1 MAEQTIAIIIPCYNE
16 ALTIGKV
23 IDDFH
28 RELPQATVYVYDNN
42 SSDDTS
48 RIATEHGATVRF
60 EPRQGKGN
68 VCRQMFRDIDAD
80 CYLMVDG
87 DDTYPAE
94 AAEALCEPIL
104 NGTADMTVG
113 DRLSNGTYAEENK
126 RAFHGFGNNLVR
138 AMIKW
143 IYGYSFD
150 DVMTGYRA
158 MSRPFVKTFPVLSE
172 GFQIETELSI
182 HAVDHRWRI
191 KDVPIEYRDR
201 PEGSE
206 SKLNTVSDGIKVVAM
221 IGTLFKDYRPL
232 KFFSLVALLFAVI
245 GLALGMPII
254 VEYFHTGLVPR
265 FATAMLAASFMF
277 LCGLSLATGFILD
290 SVAKVE
296 KKQWEVNVY
305 SKYDYDDQLG
315 HPTSKP
321 SER

>member
-1 MAEQTIAIIIPCYNE
+1 MNSESIAVIIPCYNE

-48 RIATEHGATVRF
+48 HIATEHGATVRF

-94 AAEALCEPIL
+94 AAKALCEPIL

-158 MSRPFVKTFPVLSE
+158 MTARSSKPSLCFPE

-191 KDVPIEYRDR
+191 KDVPIVYRDR

-221 IGTLFKDYRPL
+221 IGTLIQDYRPL
-232 KFFSLVALLFAVI
+232 RLLQPRRASVCGDRPRPGHAHRCRVFPDRPRSAL
-245 GLALGMPII
+245 PHR
-254 VEYFHTGLVPR
+254 HTRRVVYVPVRPKPCNRIHPR
-265 FATAMLAASFMF
+265 FR
-277 LCGLSLATGFILD
+277 GKGR
-290 SVAKVE
+290 
-296 KKQWEVNVY
+296 KKTVGGQRV
-305 SKYDYDDQLG
+305 
-315 HPTSKP
+315 
-321 SER
+321 

>member
-1 MAEQTIAIIIPCYNE
+1 MNSESIAVIIPCYNE

-94 AAEALCEPIL
+94 AAKALCEPIL

-150 DVMTGYRA
+150 DVMTGY
-158 MSRPFVKTFPVLSE
+158 LS
-172 GFQIETELSI
+172 FI
-182 HAVDHRWRI
+182 H
-191 KDVPIEYRDR
+191 
-201 PEGSE
+201 
-206 SKLNTVSDGIKVVAM
+206 M
-221 IGTLFKDYRPL
+221 
-232 KFFSLVALLFAVI
+232 
-245 GLALGMPII
+245 
-254 VEYFHTGLVPR
+254 
-265 FATAMLAASFMF
+265 
-277 LCGLSLATGFILD
+277 
-290 SVAKVE
+290 
-296 KKQWEVNVY
+296 
-305 SKYDYDDQLG
+305 
-315 HPTSKP
+315 
-321 SER
+321 